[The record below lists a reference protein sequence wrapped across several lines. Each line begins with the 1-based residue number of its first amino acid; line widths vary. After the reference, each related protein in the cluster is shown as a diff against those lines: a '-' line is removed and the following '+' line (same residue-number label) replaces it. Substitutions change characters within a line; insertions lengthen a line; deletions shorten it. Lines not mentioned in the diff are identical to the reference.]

1 MGWQSN
7 MSMKTSLLLFVVMVF
22 SAHARIG
29 ENPSQIAKRF
39 GKPVAENNDAI
50 EPIRI
55 YETDALRIT
64 CLFRRNRCIYECYE
78 KRGVAVDETSYANL
92 DLETAQKI
100 LLTVSDG
107 KPWTIKEVPPGERA
121 LERNEFVKWTLGEL
135 QSYFASGSYQYRGN
149 GIRHGFL
156 LCVFEP
162 LYLTTT
168 AFKIGGGAIGEGF
181 LFVPPAK
188 IDKIKK
194 TDPTNGL

>member
-1 MGWQSN
+1 MDWQSN

-39 GKPVAENNDAI
+39 GRPVGDNNDAI

-78 KRGVAVDETSYANL
+78 KRKGTGYAYL
-92 DLETAQKI
+92 DLETAQEI

-135 QSYFASGSYQYRGN
+135 QSYFVPGRYVSQGWGGRHVAS
-149 GIRHGFL
+149 

-162 LYLTTT
+162 LYLTSK
-168 AFKIGGGAIGEGF
+168 AFKAGGGLIGEGF
-181 LFVPPAK
+181 LFPPLMIHK
-188 IDKIKK
+188 FEK
-194 TDPTNGL
+194 TDPTKGL